1 MELINRAQLALHYK
15 KTGYGMSA
23 LIYRIGLSFPKPQK
37 ISNTEFYP
45 KAEAIQA
52 IDFHMNAKAV
62 KKKKEPKPKNE
73 NYFSGQK
80 FLRM

>member
-23 LIYRIGLSFPKPQK
+23 LIYRIGLSFPAAQK

-45 KAEAIQA
+45 KAEAMQV
-52 IDFHMNAKAV
+52 IDFHLSAKAV

-73 NYFSGQK
+73 NYFGGQK